1 MNNKQL
7 IQYLKTSRLLIIA
20 LFCAQVLTTTYIVN
34 DIIQH
39 KEKQVDKIICQ
50 QELIPLPDLPEIT
63 F

>member
-20 LFCAQVLTTTYIVN
+20 LFCVQVLTTTYIAN
-34 DIIQH
+34 DIIH
-39 KEKQVDKIICQ
+39 DKEKQVDEVICQ
-50 QELIPLPDLPEIT
+50 EELIPLPDLPPIA